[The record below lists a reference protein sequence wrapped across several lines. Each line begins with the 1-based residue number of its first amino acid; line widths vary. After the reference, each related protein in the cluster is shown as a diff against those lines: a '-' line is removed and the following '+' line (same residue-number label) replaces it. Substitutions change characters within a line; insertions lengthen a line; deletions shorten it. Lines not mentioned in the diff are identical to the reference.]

1 MNATV
6 ARGVYFGLQSLR
18 REPVAAALA
27 DLRRTEWLSREELRD
42 LQATRQPEQLRFA
55 LDRVPY
61 YRRVL
66 QPLRSRIASARGWDD
81 VNAILAEMPI
91 IEKAAVM
98 LDPPSYTADRA
109 EELPTFPDKT
119 SGSSGTPV
127 IFPCDQR
134 SWAYRHA
141 LMFRCMEAFGVRVG
155 EPYALFFGL
164 HWNKMAR
171 AKVALRDSVLNRA
184 RVSAYEIGPARF
196 DAHFDKVR
204 RRRPTYFLGYPSAIS
219 DFCALAQE
227 RGRDLRDLRLK
238 AVFLTAE
245 PLRPHQRQ
253 LIEAVTGSR
262 CVDTYGSAEGGVIAL
277 ECPAGGR
284 HTTPEATWLAL
295 RDTTTRTGE
304 AIVTDMMLRAFPMIR
319 YAMGDEIVLG
329 ADSCPCGRA
338 QPLVASIEG
347 RSGEPITLPNG
358 RTVNANLPSYI
369 FKPLAALGVI
379 RRYRFVHRGDD
390 LQLFLVVSQR
400 FQPEE
405 HLRVVRQEIRNAF
418 GEVELEIHVVEDLPH
433 LPNAKHRD
441 YVRIP

>member
-1 MNATV
+1 MNATL
-6 ARGVYFGLQSLR
+6 ARGLYFALQALR

-27 DLRRTEWLSREELRD
+27 DVRRTEWLSRDELRQ
-42 LQATRQPEQLRFA
+42 LQAERQLEQLRFA
-55 LDRVPY
+55 IERVPY

-66 QPLRSRIASARGWDD
+66 APLQSRIASARDWDD
-81 VNAILAEMPI
+81 VNGILAEVPI

-98 LDPPSYTADRA
+98 LDPPSYTADRV
-109 EELPTFPDKT
+109 EELPTYPDKT

-134 SWAYRHA
+134 AWAYRHA
-141 LMFRCMEAFGVRVG
+141 LTYRCMEAFGVRIG

-164 HWNKMAR
+164 HWNKR
-171 AKVALRDSVLNRA
+171 TRLKVAVRDSVFNRA
-184 RVSAYEIGPARF
+184 RISAYEIAPGRF
-196 DAHFDKVR
+196 DEHFQTIR
-204 RRRPTYFLGYPSAIS
+204 RRRPTHLVGYPSAIS

-245 PLRPHQRQ
+245 PLRAHQRQ
-253 LIEAVTGSR
+253 LIEAVTGAP
-262 CVDTYGSAEGGVIAL
+262 CADIYGGAEGGVITI

-284 HTTPEATWLAL
+284 HTTPEATWVEA
-295 RDTTTRTGE
+295 RDTATRTGE

-319 YAMGDEIVLG
+319 YAMGDEIVMG
-329 ADSCPCGRA
+329 AATCPCGRA
-338 QPLVASIEG
+338 APLVASIEG
-347 RSGEPITLPNG
+347 RSGDPITLPNG
-358 RTVNANLPSYI
+358 RTINANLPSYI

-390 LQLFLVVSQR
+390 LQLFLVVSRKFEQ
-400 FQPEE
+400 E
-405 HLRVVRQEIRNAF
+405 HLRVVRQEVRTAF
-418 GEVELEIHVVEDLPH
+418 GELALDVHVVDDLPH

-441 YVRIP
+441 YVRIR

>member
-1 MNATV
+1 MNPTV
-6 ARGVYFGLQSLR
+6 ARGVYFGLQVLR

-27 DLRRTEWLSREELRD
+27 DVRRTEWLSREELRAR
-42 LQATRQPEQLRFA
+42 QAERQLEQLRFA

-66 QPLRSRIASARGWDD
+66 EPLRSRIASARGWDD
-81 VNAILAEMPI
+81 VDAILADVPI

-98 LDPPSYTADRA
+98 LDPPSYTADRV
-109 EELPTFPDKT
+109 EELPTYPDKT

-134 SWAYRHA
+134 AWAYRHA
-141 LMFRCMEAFGVRVG
+141 LTYRCMEAFGVRIG

-164 HWNKMAR
+164 HWNKQAR
-171 AKVALRDSVLNRA
+171 LKVALRDSIFNRA
-184 RVSAYEIGPARF
+184 RISAYEVSGERF
-196 DAHFDKVR
+196 DEHFRKIR
-204 RRRPTYFLGYPSAIS
+204 RRRPTHFVGYPSAIS

-227 RGRDLRDLRLK
+227 RGRDLRELRLK

-253 LIEAVTGSR
+253 LIETVTGSR
-262 CVDTYGSAEGGVIAL
+262 CADIYGGAEGGVIAI

-284 HTTPEATWLAL
+284 HTTPEATWLSA

-304 AIVTDMMLRAFPMIR
+304 AIVTDMMLRAFPMVR
-319 YAMGDEIVLG
+319 YAMGDEIVMG
-329 ADSCPCGRA
+329 EGTCPCGRA

-358 RTVNANLPSYI
+358 RTINANLPS
-369 FKPLAALGVI
+369 
-379 RRYRFVHRGDD
+379 
-390 LQLFLVVSQR
+390 
-400 FQPEE
+400 
-405 HLRVVRQEIRNAF
+405 
-418 GEVELEIHVVEDLPH
+418 
-433 LPNAKHRD
+433 
-441 YVRIP
+441 